1 MDLKLARR
9 MAADILGVG
18 ENAVW
23 LDPDKSGE
31 ISAAIQRDDVRRLI
45 REGKI
50 AARERMTN
58 SKGRLRKR
66 RLQISKGRR
75 KGQGRR
81 KGSTRARNPR
91 KRNWIRSIRA
101 IRKRLSQM
109 RDERELE
116 RSQYRKLYLMAKA
129 GFFRSVSHLETY
141 VAERE
146 LLRR

>member
-58 SKGRLRKR
+58 SRGRLRKR